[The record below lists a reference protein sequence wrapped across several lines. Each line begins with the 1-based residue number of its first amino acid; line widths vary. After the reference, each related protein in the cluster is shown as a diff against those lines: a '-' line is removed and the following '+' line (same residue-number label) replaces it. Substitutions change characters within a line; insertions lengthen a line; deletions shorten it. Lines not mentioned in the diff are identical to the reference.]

1 MSTLIARQAIYD
13 AQGAVCAYELLYRT
27 GELCCS
33 NIDIS
38 DEKAGDDATAS
49 VLSHL
54 FTHSPINTIIGSHT
68 AYINFTRNHLLQQIP
83 AKLPKERIVIELLEN
98 IFVDAH
104 LLKTIALLAEQG
116 YKFALDD
123 FVFRDELIPLVHIA
137 ETIKIDVLGLSKQDI
152 KKQLRSLKE
161 IGFKGKLLAEK
172 IENRDQLILCQNLGF
187 DLFQGFFLNYP
198 NLVKHEPL
206 SESELF
212 LLELFA
218 ELYNPGIEIH
228 NIEEILLKVPQL
240 NDRILKLANSISMPQ
255 GKKIH
260 SLTNAIQQLG
270 FVEIRNWVSFI
281 LVSALNHVAY
291 DLLERTL
298 IRAKMCQCIAI
309 RSNLAN
315 PDDAYA
321 VGMFSTLD
329 AILNEPMSFLLHK
342 IPLSDEVSA
351 ALLRRGG
358 TLGYLLDMVQ
368 AYEQGNFSKL
378 EHSKFS
384 SEEYSSAYLE
394 AITYSNKLLSIIH

>member
-1 MSTLIARQAIYD
+1 M
-13 AQGAVCAYELLYRT
+13 
-27 GELCCS
+27 
-33 NIDIS
+33 
-38 DEKAGDDATAS
+38 
-49 VLSHL
+49 
-54 FTHSPINTIIGSHT
+54 
-68 AYINFTRNHLLQQIP
+68 
-83 AKLPKERIVIELLEN
+83 
-98 IFVDAH
+98 
-104 LLKTIALLAEQG
+104 
-116 YKFALDD
+116 
-123 FVFRDELIPLVHIA
+123 
-137 ETIKIDVLGLSKQDI
+137 
-152 KKQLRSLKE
+152 
-161 IGFKGKLLAEK
+161 
-172 IENRDQLILCQNLGF
+172 
-187 DLFQGFFLNYP
+187 
-198 NLVKHEPL
+198 
-206 SESELF
+206 
-212 LLELFA
+212 ELFA